1 MKIGLI
7 GLGMV
12 GKAIYE
18 GLKLN
23 KNNEMYFYDV
33 KFPESKITDVINT
46 DLVYIAVPTLP
57 DMNNKCDLS
66 ILNNVIEQLINLN
79 YNGMICIKSTI
90 TPETTINLINKYNN
104 DKICFCPEFL
114 RERCAFEDFT
124 INNKICIIGTLN
136 KNAYELIKLS
146 HENICNEF
154 KMVHPTEAELTKYFQ
169 NVYNTNRILFAN
181 AFYEVCKKNNVEYN
195 NIINNLLVRK
205 EIDDKYIRCDD
216 NLRGPSGPCLVK
228 DTLAFNEY
236 VKTLNLEIKPNLFS
250 TLVEDMKLYPRTV
263 ISGTRTEQEY
273 FGKEL
278 NKNN

>member
-12 GKAIYE
+12 GKAIYD

-23 KNNEMYFYDV
+23 TNNILSFYDV
-33 KFPESKITDVINT
+33 KFTESKITDIIDT

-57 DMNNKCDLS
+57 DINNKCDLS
-66 ILNNVIEQLINLN
+66 ILNKTIETLTNLN
-79 YNGMICIKSTI
+79 YNGIICIKSTI
-90 TPETTINLINKYNN
+90 TPETTINLINKYTNN
-104 DKICFCPEFL
+104 KICFCPEFL

-124 INNKICIIGTLN
+124 INNKICLIGTIN
-136 KNAYELIKLS
+136 KMAYEIIKKS
-146 HENICNEF
+146 HENICSEF
-154 KMVHPTEAELTKYFQ
+154 RMVHPTEAELTKYFQ

-181 AFYEVCKKNNVEYN
+181 AFYEVCKKNNIEYN
-195 NIINNLLVRK
+195 NIVNNLLIRK
-205 EIDDKYIRCDD
+205 EIDDKYIKCSE

-236 VKTLNLEIKPNLFS
+236 VKSLDLEVKPTIFS

-263 ISGTRTEQEY
+263 IEGTRTEIEY

-278 NKNN
+278 NK